1 MEKLLNLH
9 TSWRYFSKSHT
20 VAYQRYSDNQVRIM
34 TIIKLSSH
42 LHTFFAHHLACLD
55 ETYSQST
62 QQRLHR
68 LTRAAATSPC
78 MRASFSGALRRR
90 CSNDDGGIKRL
101 RSTCS
106 RRHDHVIT
114 VNDVGEH
121 ASWLRLDKD
130 IAAMVSAW
138 CEAACAGR

>member
-55 ETYSQST
+55 ETYSQRA
-62 QQRLHR
+62 QQQLPRLKHS
-68 LTRAAATSPC
+68 ATASPF
-78 MRASFSGALRRR
+78 MRASFSSALRRR
-90 CSNDDGGIKRL
+90 WSDDDGSIERL

-114 VNDVGEH
+114 VNGVGEH

-130 IAAMVSAW
+130 ITAMVSAW

>member
-1 MEKLLNLH
+1 MFV
-9 TSWRYFSKSHT
+9 FSCSLIAQQIHCSGRCRLSLVYARCK
-20 VAYQRYSDNQVRIM
+20 QRHADVDQ
-34 TIIKLSSH
+34 
-42 LHTFFAHHLACLD
+42 FAKTQHHLACSD
-55 ETYSQST
+55 ETYSQSA

-138 CEAACAGR
+138 CEAACVRR